1 MNIDSEFLKKTLVGL
16 TGIDSPSGYC
26 DKAIAYVG
34 EIAASLGYRFGV
46 TNKGCGVIYVDGR
59 EKGKK
64 VGLAAHTDTLGLMVR
79 SICADG
85 KIKFTKIG
93 GPQLPT
99 LDGEYCR
106 IHTRDGRLYTGG
118 A

>member
-1 MNIDSEFLKKTLVGL
+1 MFRGRSGYKRILQIRKRTFSCNIDSEFLKKTLVGL

-79 SICADG
+79 STIVRTA
-85 KIKFTKIG
+85 KSNS
-93 GPQLPT
+93 Q
-99 LDGEYCR
+99 R
-106 IHTRDGRLYTGG
+106 
-118 A
+118 

>member
-59 EKGKK
+59 KGQKGRARCSYRYARTYGQVDLCGRQNQIHK
-64 VGLAAHTDTLGLMVR
+64 DRRSAASYLGR
-79 SICADG
+79 RI
-85 KIKFTKIG
+85 
-93 GPQLPT
+93 LPNT
-99 LDGEYCR
+99 Y
-106 IHTRDGRLYTGG
+106 TRRQIVYGNG

>member
-46 TNKGCGVIYVDGR
+46 TNKGCGVIYVD
-59 EKGKK
+59 
-64 VGLAAHTDTLGLMVR
+64 
-79 SICADG
+79 
-85 KIKFTKIG
+85 
-93 GPQLPT
+93 
-99 LDGEYCR
+99 
-106 IHTRDGRLYTGG
+106 
-118 A
+118 